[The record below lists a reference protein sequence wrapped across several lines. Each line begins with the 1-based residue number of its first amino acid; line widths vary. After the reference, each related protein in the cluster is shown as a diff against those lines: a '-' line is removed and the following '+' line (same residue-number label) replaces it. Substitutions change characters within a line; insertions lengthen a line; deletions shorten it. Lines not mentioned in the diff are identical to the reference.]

1 MRYPL
6 PSKSLRQAEVSLT
19 TPQKIA
25 KTDTARAVI
34 RKASL
39 LPFVFVMYAYTT
51 AGPFGLEDQ
60 VTTSGPGLTLL
71 YHVIIPFFWCI
82 PVSLAASEMTAALPV
97 EGGSFRWVRAGFG
110 DFWGFLTGWWNWTG
124 TFVLG
129 AVYAVLFADY
139 LVYFF
144 PAMTGWKHF
153 AVALSL
159 VVAIAWVNVRGIQ
172 VVGAVSTVLEIFIL
186 LPVAVMC
193 VIAATKWRHNPFTPF
208 VPPHVPT
215 FQVFGVGLALG
226 LWLYSGYE
234 QMSSVAE
241 EVENPAR
248 SYPLAL
254 AMVVPLSV
262 ATYFLPTALALAALG
277 NWHEWKTGYFS
288 VAAQLI
294 GGSWLGI
301 WMTVSAAVT
310 SIAILNATVLTG
322 SRMPSAMAQDG
333 YLPPSLTR
341 KHARFGTPWM
351 AILIS
356 SAIYAGLAALN
367 LAQLI
372 GVYVWLRIA
381 VTIMTVLA
389 AWRLRQ
395 TSPQMNRPFRI
406 PWGNAGLRYVV
417 IAPLLMSGL
426 ALVCSDPFARRW
438 GPVAVALG
446 PVAYLVV
453 RKLKPAAASG
463 EQKM

>member
-1 MRYPL
+1 
-6 PSKSLRQAEVSLT
+6 
-19 TPQKIA
+19 
-25 KTDTARAVI
+25 
-34 RKASL
+34 
-39 LPFVFVMYAYTT
+39 MYAYTT

-71 YHVIIPFFWCI
+71 YHLLVPFFWCI

-97 EGGSFRWVRAGFG
+97 EGGSYRWVRAGFG
-110 DFWGFLTGWWNWTG
+110 DFWGFLAGWWNWTG

-144 PAMTGWKHF
+144 PAMRGWKHF
-153 AVALSL
+153 AVALAL
-159 VVAIAWVNVRGIQ
+159 IVAIAWVNVRGIQ
-172 VVGAVSTVLEIFIL
+172 MVGAVSTVLEIFIL

-193 VIAATKWRHNPFTPF
+193 LIAATKWQHNPFAPL

-248 SYPLAL
+248 NYPLAL
-254 AMVVPLSV
+254 ALVVPLSM
-262 ATYFLPTALALAALG
+262 ATYFLPTALSLAALG
-277 NWHEWKTGYFS
+277 NWQEWKTGYFS

-294 GGSWLGI
+294 GGPWLGV
-301 WMTVSAAVT
+301 WMTVAAAVT
-310 SIAILNATVLTG
+310 SVAILNATVLTG
-322 SRMPSAMAQDG
+322 TRMPSAMAQDG

-341 KHARFGTPWM
+341 KHARYGTPWM
-351 AILIS
+351 AIAIS

-372 GVYVWLRIA
+372 GVYIWLRIG
-381 VTIMTVLA
+381 VTILTVLA
-389 AWRLRQ
+389 APRLRKK
-395 TSPQMNRPFRI
+395 SPEMPRPFRI
-406 PWGNAGLRYVV
+406 PWGTAGLRYVV

-426 ALVCSDPFARRW
+426 ALVGSDPFARRW
-438 GPVAVALG
+438 GPVAMLVG
-446 PVAYLVV
+446 PVMYFVL
-453 RKLKPAAASG
+453 RGIRPALANTAKKS
-463 EQKM
+463 

>member
-1 MRYPL
+1 M
-6 PSKSLRQAEVSLT
+6 
-19 TPQKIA
+19 
-25 KTDTARAVI
+25 
-34 RKASL
+34 

-71 YHVIIPFFWCI
+71 SHLLIPFFWCI
-82 PVSLAASEMTAALPV
+82 PVSLAAAELTAAIPI
-97 EGGSFRWVRAGFG
+97 EGGSYRWVRAGFG
-110 DFWGFLTGWWNWTG
+110 DFWGFLAGWWNWAG

-139 LVYFF
+139 LVYFY
-144 PAMTGWKHF
+144 PGMTGWKHF
-153 AVALSL
+153 AVALAL
-159 VVAIAWVNVRGIQ
+159 IVAVAWVNVRGIHM
-172 VVGAVSTVLEIFIL
+172 VGAVSTLLEILIL
-186 LPVAVMC
+186 LPVVVLC
-193 VIAATKWRHNPFTPF
+193 SIAATKWHHNPFTPL
-208 VPPHVPT
+208 VPPHVST
-215 FQVFGVGLALG
+215 FHVFGVGLALG

-254 AMVVPLSV
+254 AIVVPLSM
-262 ATYFLPTALALAALG
+262 ATYFLPTALSLAALG
-277 NWHEWKTGYFS
+277 NWQEWKTGYFS
-288 VAAQLI
+288 IAAKLI
-294 GGSWLGI
+294 GGPWLGI
-301 WMTVSAAVT
+301 WMTLAAAVT

-333 YLPPSLTR
+333 YLPPALTR

-351 AILIS
+351 AIVIS
-356 SAIYAGLAALN
+356 SAIYAALAALN

-381 VTIMTVLA
+381 VTILTVLA
-389 AWRLRQ
+389 AWKMRKK
-395 TSPQMNRPFRI
+395 SPEMPRPFRI

-426 ALVCSDPFARRW
+426 ALVGSDPFARRW
-438 GPVAVALG
+438 GPTAVLLG
-446 PVAYLVV
+446 PVAYLVF
-453 RKLKPAAASG
+453 RKQESAS
-463 EQKM
+463 